1 MQVAKMPFGRGLL
14 LGLIQNKLLVTIIVI
29 IVIIC

>member
-1 MQVAKMPFGRGLL
+1 MQVAKMPFERGLL
-14 LGLIQNKLLVTIIVI
+14 LGLIQNKSPVTIIVI